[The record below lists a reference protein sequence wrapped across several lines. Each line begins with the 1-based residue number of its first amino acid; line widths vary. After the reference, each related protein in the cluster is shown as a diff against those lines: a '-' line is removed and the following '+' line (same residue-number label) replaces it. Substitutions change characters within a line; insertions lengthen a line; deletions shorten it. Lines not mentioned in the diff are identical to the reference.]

1 MIAISIALFANM
13 GLLTINRQIINS
25 SVSYSMNDDPPPITF
40 KMNPEN
46 KFMIIAGIVLLDLND
61 PNIRYFDIHLYHRI
75 YSQMYQF
82 IN

>member
-25 SVSYSMNDDPPPITF
+25 SVSYSMNDDPQHIKF

-46 KFMIIAGIVLLDLND
+46 KFMILVGINLLDLND
-61 PNIRYFDIHLYHRI
+61 PNVRYFDLHLYQRH
-75 YSQMYQF
+75 YSPVYQL